1 MKLNNEQWNALYEEG
16 YKFCFDVIKLIIGG
30 VILTGIMQDT
40 LNRTVL
46 YGWGIFF
53 IFLLGILGVYFIL
66 KSKNKK
72 K

>member
-1 MKLNNEQWNALYEEG
+1 MQLNNEQWNALYEEG

>member
-40 LNRTVL
+40 LNRAVL